1 MMNLKKGAKGDRVIA
16 LQELLRKQGFD
27 PGAVDGDFGNGT
39 EAAVMAFQKSEGL
52 LADGIVGA
60 KTLSALGMSV
70 TEQDQRPDGAAKF
83 TVAVVS
89 EMFPSTPIGN
99 IKKNLP
105 FILAGLKKFGLG
117 DRDMILMALA
127 TIRAETEGF
136 VPIDEFKSRYNTPPS
151 GAPFSLYDN
160 RKDLG
165 NKGPTDGADFKGRGF
180 IQLTGRANYTN
191 IGAQIGRNLVENPD
205 LANEPEVAAEIL
217 AMFLKNVE
225 RRVREA
231 LLTNDLKSARRA
243 VNGGT
248 HGLDRFESAF
258 KTGRKLTA

>member
-1 MMNLKKGAKGDRVIA
+1 MNLKKGAKGDRVIT
-16 LQELLRKQGFD
+16 LQEILKKKGFD
-27 PGAVDGDFGNGT
+27 PGSVDGDFGNGT
-39 EAAVMAFQKSEGL
+39 EAAVIAFQKSEGL
-52 LADGIVGA
+52 LADGIVGSQ
-60 KTLSALGMSV
+60 TLSALGIKA
-70 TEQDQRPDGAAKF
+70 TAQDQRPDASDKF

-89 EMFPSTPIGN
+89 EMFPSTPLGN
-99 IKKNLP
+99 IKKHLP
-105 FILAGLKKFGLG
+105 FILAGLEKFSLS
-117 DRDMILMALA
+117 DRDMILMALS

-180 IQLTGRANYTN
+180 IQLTGRANYTKL
-191 IGAQIGRNLVENPD
+191 GAQIGKNLVENPN
-205 LANEPEVAAEIL
+205 LANDPEVAAEIL
-217 AMFLKNVE
+217 AAFLKNVE
-225 RRVREA
+225 RRIREA
-231 LLTNDLKSARRA
+231 LLTYDLKTARRA

-258 KTGRKLTA
+258 KVGRKLTA

>member
-1 MMNLKKGAKGDRVIA
+1 MNLKKGAKGDRVIA
-16 LQELLRKQGFD
+16 LQEVLKQKGFD

-39 EAAVMAFQKSEGL
+39 EAAVIAFQKSEGL

-60 KTLSALGMSV
+60 QTLTALGLNA
-70 TEQDQRPDGAAKF
+70 TPQDQRPDAADKF

-99 IKKNLP
+99 IKTNLP

-127 TIRAETEGF
+127 TTRAETEGF

-151 GAPFSLYDN
+151 GTAFSLYDN

-165 NKGPTDGADFKGRGF
+165 NKGPMDGSDFKGRGF
-180 IQLTGRANYTN
+180 IQLTGRANYTK
-191 IGAQIGRNLVENPD
+191 IGAQIGRDLIKTPN

-217 AMFLKNVE
+217 AAFLKNVE
-225 RRVREA
+225 RRIREA

-248 HGLDRFESAF
+248 HGLDRFEAAF
-258 KTGRKLTA
+258 KVGRKLTA